1 MVRDFG
7 LKMSGAWSKL
17 GCCCSIPHVLA
28 SPQPFGKDGR
38 PVVSSFSSSAWSG
51 KPFRVQGFRVG
62 V

>member
-51 KPFRVQGFRVG
+51 KPFRV
-62 V
+62 